1 MHSDFEL
8 AVQLVRDA
16 LVKLLLKEPVL
27 GYFAKTT
34 DIYVVSSDDE
44 RCKSSLGWT
53 DGKAIYVCSSV
64 ATLSNP
70 LGAAT
75 YVIAH
80 EAMHMVLQHVE
91 RARQYAGE
99 LSPELINI
107 VADAV
112 VNERI
117 SHIPAT
123 GLPIV
128 KCKDLELTLGIDEDT
143 CREKSLEELLGMVRM
158 NKHRISMSAISK
170 LSRSV
175 HSWDIVQPS
184 SEGRQSDESK
194 DKNREGQGKGSEGNQ
209 GKNGSSNSS
218 RKDGEGK
225 QSDRNSGSG
234 NNGRQQQGRIEKV
247 NEGTDASP
255 QSRFAEAVFVASM
268 TAAGT
273 IPGWAKRIVDELLK
287 PRVNWRSILR
297 QYLSQGMRVKRTWS
311 RESRKIEG
319 VPGKTLYGKPRIAV
333 LVDVS
338 GSITDRQFAE
348 FLSELLGI
356 LGEASRVDV
365 IFWDTEVKAVR
376 TVKHKSEIPRLEAQ
390 GGGGTM
396 IREALEHAVK
406 ADYDEI
412 IIMSDWDIADLDDPA
427 VRAML
432 ERNKHKIVAVTVG
445 SKPPAFLR
453 RRVKLE

>member
-1 MHSDFEL
+1 
-8 AVQLVRDA
+8 
-16 LVKLLLKEPVL
+16 
-27 GYFAKTT
+27 
-34 DIYVVSSDDE
+34 
-44 RCKSSLGWT
+44 
-53 DGKAIYVCSSV
+53 
-64 ATLSNP
+64 
-70 LGAAT
+70 
-75 YVIAH
+75 
-80 EAMHMVLQHVE
+80 
-91 RARQYAGE
+91 E

-143 CREKSLEELLGMVRM
+143 CTERSLEELLGMVRM
-158 NKHRISMSAISK
+158 NKQRISMSAISK

-184 SEGRQSDESK
+184 SEGSQSDESK
-194 DKNREGQGKGSEGNQ
+194 DKNRKGQGKGSEGNH
-209 GKNGSSNSS
+209 GENGSGISG
-218 RKDGEGK
+218 KDGEGK

-234 NNGRQQQGRIEKV
+234 NDGRQQQGRIEKV
-247 NEGTDASP
+247 NEGTGASP
-255 QSRFAEAVFVASM
+255 QSRFVEAVFVAS
-268 TAAGT
+268 TAGAGT
-273 IPGWAKRIVDELLK
+273 VPGWAKRIVDELLK
-287 PRVNWRSILR
+287 PRINWRSVLR
-297 QYLSQGMRVKRTWS
+297 QYLAQGMRVKRTWS
-311 RESRKIEG
+311 RESRKIDG
-319 VPGKTLYGKPRIAV
+319 MPGKTLYGKPKVAV

-356 LGEASRVDV
+356 LGEASKVNV
-365 IFWDTEVKAVR
+365 VFWDTEVKAVR
-376 TVKHKSEIPRLEAQ
+376 TVKHKSEIPRLEVQ